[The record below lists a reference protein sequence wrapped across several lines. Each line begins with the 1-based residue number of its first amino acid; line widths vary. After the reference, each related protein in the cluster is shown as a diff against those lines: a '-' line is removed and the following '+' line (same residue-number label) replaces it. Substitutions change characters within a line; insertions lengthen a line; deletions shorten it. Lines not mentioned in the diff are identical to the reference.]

1 MATAKKKDSKEH
13 NNGLKIEGELTIYV
27 AAELKEKI
35 GALLGSEAAI
45 EIDLSQVGEI
55 DSAGLQLLLL
65 AQRECAKQ
73 QKSIVFRNPS
83 AAVLDCWRL
92 CNVSDLFGA
101 ESVAAQ

>member
-1 MATAKKKDSKEH
+1 MAAAKKKDGKESKSRLE
-13 NNGLKIEGELTIYV
+13 IEGELTIYV

-35 GALLGSEAAI
+35 GALLGGDTAI
-45 EIDLSQVGEI
+45 EIDLAQVGEI

-73 QKSIVFRNPS
+73 QKSIAFCNPS

-92 CNVSDLFGA
+92 CNVSELFGA
-101 ESVAAQ
+101 YPAVVQ